1 MRVFCLLAQTVLVT
15 VGLFAI
21 PALPQGLQPEYFPQT
36 IPERVRYS
44 DIVCSGTVVK
54 ISQAGKPINVDGE
67 ERSQWIATAA
77 IDRVFKGTLGPN
89 FVEFKYY
96 GFIPPPGAID
106 IMTRVMAD
114 FRAGN
119 RYLIFLNR
127 HGSDLEVSIAPY
139 RMEIRLAPRGLMSDE
154 SNVDLS
160 QVLAKELVTAVQSAP
175 ETIGRSA
182 TRYYSWTEE
191 LIGKQAIPLVEPF
204 LRSSNPL
211 IRYQAAWW
219 LSFRQVNSAVMNEL
233 NNAMRDESIE
243 EWARSG
249 ARERL
254 GDIAAGRY
262 VPAAQK

>member
-1 MRVFCLLAQTVLVT
+1 MRVFGIVVAIA
-15 VGLFAI
+15 GLFAI

-36 IPERVRYS
+36 IPERVLYS
-44 DIVCSGTVVK
+44 EIVCSGTVVK
-54 ISQAGKPINVDGE
+54 ISQAGNPINVAGE

-96 GFIPPPGAID
+96 GYIPPPGVVD
-106 IMTRVMAD
+106 IVTRLMAD

-127 HGSDLEVSIAPY
+127 HGPDLEVSIAPY
-139 RMEIRLAPRGLMSDE
+139 QMEIRLAPRGLMPDE
-154 SNVDLS
+154 SKVDLS
-160 QVLAKELVTAVQSAP
+160 QVLPKELVTAVQYEP

-204 LRSSNPL
+204 LSSSNH
-211 IRYQAAWW
+211 
-219 LSFRQVNSAVMNEL
+219 
-233 NNAMRDESIE
+233 
-243 EWARSG
+243 
-249 ARERL
+249 
-254 GDIAAGRY
+254 
-262 VPAAQK
+262 